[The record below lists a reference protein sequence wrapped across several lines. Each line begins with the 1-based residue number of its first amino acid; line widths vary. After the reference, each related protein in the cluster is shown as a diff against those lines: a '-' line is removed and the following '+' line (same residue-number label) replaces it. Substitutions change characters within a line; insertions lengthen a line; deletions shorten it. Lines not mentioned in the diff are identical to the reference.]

1 MILITGSTGL
11 LGSTLTP
18 YLKSRGLQ
26 VVTHAR
32 LKNADYLANLSNKE
46 ETFSLLDKIQP
57 KIIINLVSLTSV
69 EECQDRPNAAY
80 LSNTLTVENLTQ
92 WIMQTKA
99 DCHLIQI
106 STDHVYDGIGPHS
119 EDQVTLTNNYASSKY
134 AGELAATRVH
144 STVIRTN
151 FVGRS
156 KVGYRDSLT
165 DWVYNSLTRGEDV
178 RVLRDVFFSP
188 LSMIT
193 LTEMILLVLEK
204 KPLGIYNL
212 GSHEGM
218 SKAEFDF
225 SFAENLGLQTKTMI
239 PIDCSQATFLRAYRP
254 KDMRMNCLKFE
265 NTLGVKLPLLEDEI
279 KRVAKEYHD
288 EA

>member
-11 LGSTLTP
+11 LGSTLAP

-26 VVTHAR
+26 FTTHAR
-32 LKNADYLANLSNKE
+32 LKNADYLANLSIKD

-57 KIIINLVSLTSV
+57 KIIINLVGLTSV

-80 LSNTLTVENLTQ
+80 LSNTLAVENLTQ
-92 WIMQTKA
+92 WMMQTKA
-99 DCHLIQI
+99 DCHLIQV
-106 STDHVYDGIGPHS
+106 STDHVYDGMGPAS

-134 AGELAATRVH
+134 AGELAATRVS

-156 KVGYRDSLT
+156 KVGYRESLT

-193 LTEMILLVLEK
+193 LAEMILLIIEK

-218 SKAEFDF
+218 SKSEFDF
-225 SFAENLGLQTKTMI
+225 SFARHLGLQTKTMI

-265 NTLGVKLPLLEDEI
+265 KTLGVKLPLLEDEI
-279 KRVAKEYHD
+279 RRVAKEYDD

>member
-18 YLKSRGLQ
+18 YLKSRELQ

-57 KIIINLVSLTSV
+57 RIIINLVSLTSV

-80 LSNTLTVENLTQ
+80 LSNTLAVENLTQ

-134 AGELAATRVH
+134 AGELAATRVP

-156 KVGYRDSLT
+156 KVGHRDSLT

-193 LTEMILLVLEK
+193 LTEMILLVIEK

-279 KRVAKEYHD
+279 KRVAKEYDD
-288 EA
+288 EV

>member
-1 MILITGSTGL
+1 
-11 LGSTLTP
+11 
-18 YLKSRGLQ
+18 
-26 VVTHAR
+26 
-32 LKNADYLANLSNKE
+32 
-46 ETFSLLDKIQP
+46 
-57 KIIINLVSLTSV
+57 
-69 EECQDRPNAAY
+69 
-80 LSNTLTVENLTQ
+80 
-92 WIMQTKA
+92 MQTKA

-134 AGELAATRVH
+134 AGELAATRVP

-156 KVGYRDSLT
+156 KVGHRDSLT

-193 LTEMILLVLEK
+193 LTEMILLVIEK

-279 KRVAKEYHD
+279 KRVAKEYDD
-288 EA
+288 EV

>member
-11 LGSTLTP
+11 LGSTLAP
-18 YLKSRGLQ
+18 YLMRMGLQ

-32 LKNADYLANLSNKE
+32 LKNADYLANLSIKD

-69 EECQDRPNAAY
+69 EECQDRPNAAF

-92 WIMQTKA
+92 WIMKTKV

-106 STDHVYDGIGPHS
+106 STDHVYDGMGPHS

-134 AGELAATRVH
+134 AGELAATRVP

-156 KVGYRDSLT
+156 KVGYRESLT
-165 DWVYNSLTRGEDV
+165 DWVYYSLTRGEDV

-193 LTEMILLVLEK
+193 LAEMILLVIEK

-212 GSHEGM
+212 GSHEGI

-225 SFAENLGLQTKTMI
+225 SFAGHLGLQTKTMI
-239 PIDCSQATFLRAYRP
+239 PIECSQATFLRAYRP

-265 NTLGVKLPLLEDEI
+265 NTLGVKLPRLEDEI
-279 KRVAKEYHD
+279 KRVAKEY
-288 EA
+288 